1 MRLAT
6 SLVALSL
13 FGFSLATSETQDT
26 LSSCEPVT
34 ETVTIS
40 FCQSETASPSAI
52 DSSTTES
59 FSTITSY
66 STLTNYVTVTP
77 SQSYAGPVASGS
89 GYSYIDQDGTTSWIN
104 GASPTGSFSETL
116 TQTVEVTVFPTPSD
130 DPEVIITQTTVLTI
144 TPPAV
149 TSWVPQSSNAL
160 AGTSDEDTTTSTVT
174 SYLTKSMI
182 SVLTVYLSSES
193 SKSVALMTSSH
204 SIHTVT
210 GPPTSTTITVEL
222 ASTSESVCS
231 VSYVDV
237 TTDLTYTVFATPSAG
252 FTSTINSV
260 GNFSSLA
267 WAASAWNA
275 TLSSST
281 LKPSGVS
288 GAVMAPTASLLS
300 SVPVGAASQKSA
312 SVISSIVPS
321 SAYRHGQNASSTL
334 ASATGYLPFVPVP
347 AYSRTSSTLTK
358 IYGNTS
364 ISMPTP
370 SVCGEHGDFTL
381 TWDDESNFLPTEPV
395 SEPSQASPASNPYHH
410 MYFSDGFVYAPPP
423 SMPFLPIS
431 PPHLVMFVAN
441 ETGDNHNH
449 NEGGQLSGEIGAG
462 IRRSSS
468 AFWFNAYSAY
478 LGCDNHS
485 ADQCKLQITGL
496 VYHEETKS
504 EVAAFHQTVFLAPC
518 LLPDHC
524 ELKQVHFDL
533 SMKALSGLSIEAS
546 VNDGPVSW
554 FMDNLALGWSNNTCA
569 AGLLREESQ

>member
-1 MRLAT
+1 
-6 SLVALSL
+6 
-13 FGFSLATSETQDT
+13 
-26 LSSCEPVT
+26 
-34 ETVTIS
+34 
-40 FCQSETASPSAI
+40 
-52 DSSTTES
+52 
-59 FSTITSY
+59 
-66 STLTNYVTVTP
+66 
-77 SQSYAGPVASGS
+77 
-89 GYSYIDQDGTTSWIN
+89 
-104 GASPTGSFSETL
+104 
-116 TQTVEVTVFPTPSD
+116 
-130 DPEVIITQTTVLTI
+130 LTI

-160 AGTSDEDTTTSTVT
+160 AGISDEDTTTSTVT
-174 SYLTKSMI
+174 SYLTKSVI

-193 SKSVALMTSSH
+193 SRSVALMTSSH
-204 SIHTVT
+204 SIHNVT
-210 GPPTSTTITVEL
+210 GPPTSTTITVES

-275 TLSSST
+275 TLTSST
-281 LKPSGVS
+281 LRPSGVS
-288 GAVMAPTASLLS
+288 GAVTAPTASLVA
-300 SVPVGAASQKSA
+300 SVSVGAASQKSA

-321 SAYRHGQNASSTL
+321 SAYPQGQNASSTL
-334 ASATGYLPFVPVP
+334 ASATGYFPFVPVP

-358 IYGNTS
+358 IYSNTS

-370 SVCGEHGDFTL
+370 SVCGEHGGFTL
-381 TWDDESNFLPTEPV
+381 TWDDEPNFLPTDSV
-395 SEPSQASPASNPYHH
+395 SEPNQASPVSNPYHH

-423 SMPFLPIS
+423 SMPFLPVS
-431 PPHLVMFVAN
+431 PPRLVMFVAN
-441 ETGDNHNH
+441 ETGDNHN
-449 NEGGQLSGEIGAG
+449 EEGQLSGEIGAG

-468 AFWFNAYSAY
+468 AFWFDAYSAY
-478 LGCDNHS
+478 LGCDNRS

-504 EVAAFHQTVFLAPC
+504 EVAAFHQTMFLSPC
-518 LLPDHC
+518 LLPNHC
-524 ELKQVHFDL
+524 ELKQFHFDL
-533 SMKALSGLSIEAS
+533 SMKALSGLRIEAS

>member
-13 FGFSLATSETQDT
+13 FGFSLAIGDSLNA

-34 ETVTIS
+34 ETVTVS
-40 FCQSETASPSAI
+40 FCQSEVAF
-52 DSSTTES
+52 SSTKNPATTES

-77 SQSYAGPVASGS
+77 PQSSAGPESTVSGF
-89 GYSYIDQDGTTSWIN
+89 SYIDQDGTTSWIN

-130 DPEVIITQTTVLTI
+130 DPEVTITQTTVITI

-149 TSWVPQSSNAL
+149 TSFMPQFSSAL
-160 AGTSDEDTTTSTVT
+160 AGIPDEDTSTSTVT
-174 SYLTKSMI
+174 SYLTKSII
-182 SVLTVYLSSES
+182 SVLTVYLSSKS

-204 SIHTVT
+204 AVHTVT

-252 FTSTINSV
+252 FTSAINSV
-260 GNFSSLA
+260 GNLSSLA

-275 TLSSST
+275 TLHSSKS
-281 LKPSGVS
+281 SGVS
-288 GAVMAPTASLLS
+288 GAVTTPAASLVS
-300 SVPVGAASQKSA
+300 SVSVGAASQESA
-312 SVISSIVPS
+312 SVISSKIPS
-321 SAYRHGQNASSTL
+321 SAYRQGENTSSTL
-334 ASATGYLPFVPVP
+334 ASANGYLPFVPAP

-358 IYGNTS
+358 VYSNTS

-381 TWDDESNFLPTEPV
+381 TWDDEPNFLPTEPITV
-395 SEPSQASPASNPYHH
+395 SSQASPVSNPYHH
-410 MYFSDGFVYAPPP
+410 LYFSDGFVYAPPP
-423 SMPFLPIS
+423 SMPFLPVS

-441 ETGDNHNH
+441 ETSDNHNL
-449 NEGGQLSGEIGAG
+449 NEGGQVSGDIEAG

-468 AFWFNAYSAY
+468 AFWFNAHSAY
-478 LGCDNHS
+478 LGCDNRS
-485 ADQCKLQITGL
+485 TNPCKLQITGL
-496 VYHEETKS
+496 VYQEETKS
-504 EVAAFHQTVFLAPC
+504 GVAAFHQTVFLAPC

-533 SMKALSGLSIEAS
+533 SMKALSGLRIEAS
-546 VNDGPVSW
+546 VNDEPVSW